1 MTKGTRAIVSA
12 VRKQPPLSSIGKD
25 PDYRFTFA
33 NERTFLAW
41 VRTSLA
47 LVAAGVAVIQL
58 FSNEG
63 NDVEAYVIGVPLIT
77 LGCVLPLLSL
87 RRWRANE
94 MAIRL
99 EQALPPTNLLDV
111 IAWWVTLT
119 ALVAGVLFALTT

>member
-1 MTKGTRAIVSA
+1 MSA
-12 VRKQPPLSSIGKD
+12 VPKQPPLSSVGKD

-58 FSNEG
+58 FSSEG
-63 NDVEAYVIGVPLIT
+63 NEVEAYVIGVPLIT

-87 RRWRANE
+87 RRWRGNE
-94 MAIRL
+94 EAMRL
-99 EQALPPTNLLDV
+99 DRPLPPTNLLGV
-111 IAWWVTLT
+111 LAWWVTLT
-119 ALVAGVLFALTT
+119 AVVAGVLLALAAR

>member
-1 MTKGTRAIVSA
+1 MP
-12 VRKQPPLSSIGKD
+12 KQPPLSSVGKD

-58 FSNEG
+58 FSIEG
-63 NDVEAYVIGVPLIT
+63 NDVEAHVIGVPLIT

-87 RRWRANE
+87 RRWRDNE
-94 MAIRL
+94 VAMRL
-99 EQALPPTNLLDV
+99 ERSLPPTKLLHV
-111 IAWWVTLT
+111 LAWWVTLT
-119 ALVAGVLFALTT
+119 ALVSGVLFARTLG